1 MSDSILD
8 INDLSVQYD
17 DCDVEDMQV
26 IGASLKIKQG
36 EILCIVGESG
46 SGKSTLIKAIHG
58 MDSVRIA
65 KGSVNF
71 KGSDMSS
78 LSENDRRDIMGPEIG
93 LIPQNPYSSFNP
105 IRKYD
110 VQFKEALGA
119 HKREYNKQKV
129 LEVFEKIGLRDGERI
144 LTCRPYELS
153 GGMNQRIAIAVAFL
167 FSPKLLMCDEP
178 TSALDVTTA
187 GMVVDE
193 LVKMREEQGTA
204 ILMVTHHLGIA
215 ARMADNIGIMKN
227 GRLIE
232 YGPTEEIFKNP
243 KEEYSR
249 KLMED
254 VPRLKR

>member
-1 MSDSILD
+1 MNENLLQIK
-8 INDLSVQYD
+8 DLSVRYE
-17 DCDVEDMQV
+17 DCDVEDLQV
-26 IGASLKIKQG
+26 MDVSIGMNPG

-58 MDSVRIA
+58 MESTRIE
-65 KGSVNF
+65 KGSIHF
-71 KGSDMSS
+71 KGSNMAA
-78 LSENDRRDIMGPEIG
+78 LSKSDRRNIMGPELG

-105 IRKYD
+105 IRRYEA
-110 VQFKEALGA
+110 QLKEALTA
-119 HKREYNKQKV
+119 HKMEYHKNKV
-129 LEVFEKIGLRDGERI
+129 IEVFDKIGLRDGERI
-144 LTCRPYELS
+144 LKSRPYELS

-167 FSPKLLMCDEP
+167 FKPLLLMCDEP

-193 LVKMREEQGTA
+193 LVRMKEEQNTA

-227 GRLIE
+227 GRIIE
-232 YGPTEEIFKNP
+232 YGPAKEIFKNP

-254 VPRLKR
+254 VPRLRR

>member
-1 MSDSILD
+1 MSDTLLQ

-17 DCDVEDMQV
+17 DCDVEDLQV
-26 IGASLKIKQG
+26 IDANFEMKAG

-58 MDSVRIA
+58 MGSTRIA
-65 KGSVNF
+65 KGSISF
-71 KGSDMSS
+71 KGSDMAS
-78 LSENDRRDIMGPEIG
+78 LSKNDRRDIMGPELG

-105 IRKYD
+105 IRRYE
-110 VQFKEALGA
+110 VQFKEALAA
-119 HKREYNKQKV
+119 HKMEYDKNKV
-129 LEVFEKIGLRDGERI
+129 LEVFGKIGLKDGERI
-144 LTCRPYELS
+144 LKCRPYELS

-167 FSPKLLMCDEP
+167 FNPKLLMCDEP

-193 LVKMREEQGTA
+193 LVKMRQEQGTA

-232 YGPTEEIFKNP
+232 YGPAQEIFKNP
-243 KEEYSR
+243 KEEYSK

>member
-1 MSDSILD
+1 MSESLLR
-8 INDLSVQYD
+8 INDLSVRYN
-17 DCDVEDMQV
+17 DCDVEDLQV
-26 IGASLKIKQG
+26 IDADFSMSPG

-58 MDSVRIA
+58 MAELCIA
-65 KGSVNF
+65 KGSISF
-71 KGSDMSS
+71 KGSDMAG
-78 LSENDRRDIMGPEIG
+78 LSKNDRRAILGPELG

-105 IRKYD
+105 IRRYE
-110 VQFKEALGA
+110 VQFKEALSA
-119 HKREYNKQKV
+119 HNMEYSRDRV
-129 LEVFEKIGLRDGERI
+129 FEVFDKIGLRDGERI
-144 LTCRPYELS
+144 LKSRPYELS

-167 FSPKLLMCDEP
+167 FAPRLLMCDEP

-193 LVKMREEQGTA
+193 LVKMKEEQNTA

-227 GRLIE
+227 GRIIE
-232 YGPTEEIFKNP
+232 YGPAQEIFKNP

-254 VPRLKR
+254 VPRLRR

>member
-1 MSDSILD
+1 MSETVLEIK
-8 INDLSVQYD
+8 DLSVRYE
-17 DCDVEDMQV
+17 DCDVEDLQV
-26 IGASLKIKQG
+26 MDVSFEMKKG

-58 MDSVRIA
+58 MDRTRV
-65 KGSVNF
+65 VNGTIEAF
-71 KGSDMSS
+71 GKDMSG
-78 LSENDRRDIMGPEIG
+78 LSKKDRRTLMGTDIG

-105 IRKYD
+105 IRRYE
-110 VQFKEALGA
+110 VQFKEALSA
-119 HKREYNKQKV
+119 QKMEYDKEKI
-129 LEVFEKIGLRDGERI
+129 LSVFEKIGLHDGERI
-144 LTCRPYELS
+144 LKCRPYELS

-167 FSPKLLMCDEP
+167 FEPDLLMCDEP

-193 LVKMREEQGTA
+193 LVKMKEEQNTA

-215 ARMADNIGIMKN
+215 ARMADHIGIMKN
-227 GRLIE
+227 GRMIE
-232 YGPTEEIFKNP
+232 YGPAKQILKNP
-243 KEEYSR
+243 QEEYSR